1 LLGSLIP
8 AIQRAADLQASSFLD
23 ALQLDAEIM
32 ARLETVT
39 SATMLVPDNDAVARF
54 VNSGKTLST
63 TVINNHIFEGTLT
76 SAVLLSASSITAWSG
91 NNFSVTSSATNRRR
105 TTSIS
110 ILGVE
115 KSTTLTT
122 LDIYAGNGVAHIGDG
137 VLEDEMGGSIDEN
150 TIGADDGTGGDEDSA
165 MTLGFIVMASV
176 GSAILLWL
184 LILLLAFVYQN
195 NTKREKLPYV
205 DASLYDS
212 DQPERRKTTMWS
224 SVSAKRADFIPTPI
238 VTDDEL
244 FYGSGSGQFL
254 RISPSSP
261 GPLPAQHGWAT
272 PDKLDGD
279 YLDLGVGL
287 GSRPVSQTSPS
298 DGYLNVS
305 GSGFWSK
312 SPLNKSENSASPLA
326 MQTKRLEIDNS
337 QTLDGY
343 ADFVHAT
350 NPVPPHELQ
359 PNRFNPTTVLAAPS
373 PHLGDELPLDQKGWW
388 SPPAHF
394 HPPSQAMSPSHYIR
408 DTPSATV
415 SPSTGKKS
423 LSTPPHSQAV
433 TVSPVG
439 HSI

>member
-1 LLGSLIP
+1 
-8 AIQRAADLQASSFLD
+8 
-23 ALQLDAEIM
+23 
-32 ARLETVT
+32 
-39 SATMLVPDNDAVARF
+39 
-54 VNSGKTLST
+54 
-63 TVINNHIFEGTLT
+63 
-76 SAVLLSASSITAWSG
+76 
-91 NNFSVTSSATNRRR
+91 
-105 TTSIS
+105 
-110 ILGVE
+110 
-115 KSTTLTT
+115 
-122 LDIYAGNGVAHIGDG
+122 
-137 VLEDEMGGSIDEN
+137 
-150 TIGADDGTGGDEDSA
+150 
-165 MTLGFIVMASV
+165 
-176 GSAILLWL
+176 

-205 DASLYDS
+205 DASLYHS

-224 SVSAKRADFIPTPI
+224 SVSADRADFIPTPI
-238 VTDDEL
+238 VTDDDL

-272 PDKLDGD
+272 PDKIDGD

-350 NPVPPHELQ
+350 NPVPRHELQ
-359 PNRFNPTTVLAAPS
+359 PNRFNPTTVLAAPR
-373 PHLGDELPLDQKGWW
+373 PHLGGELPLDQKGWW

-415 SPSTGKKS
+415 SPSAGKKS
-423 LSTPPHSQAV
+423 LSTPPHSQAI